1 MANRIKGITIDIGA
15 NTVPLTDALKE
26 ADKSLKST
34 QTQLNDVNR
43 LLKLDPKNVELLS
56 QKHKLLTSAIK
67 DTNDKLKQE
76 REALK
81 QLADSNDG
89 SDKAKQQME
98 ALKREIIATEEAL
111 KKFKDQARDTSA
123 LGILSNSL
131 AEASEKTKLLSATA
145 VTALTGMTGMAVK
158 AGAMADDLNT
168 LSKQT
173 GFTTEELQKM
183 QYAADRIDVSV
194 DTITGGLQ
202 KLTVQVK
209 NGNDAFDTL
218 GVKLT
223 DASGNTRSMTDIFY
237 DTVEALSHIEN
248 ETDRDTMAMEL
259 FGKSASSLAGIVD
272 DGGAALRQFGE
283 EAENA
288 GLILS
293 QDAIDAANAFN
304 DKVDELKAKAQ
315 AAFFESGAAI
325 AESFIPAMEKLVEVG
340 TNVLQ
345 FVANMDTGT
354 IQLVTTVLAL
364 TAALTP
370 VLKALSVGIGL
381 INNVGT
387 LINGLTTTVIPAV
400 SSAMA
405 AGSAGMIAALSSV
418 LPVIAAIAVALAGV
432 IALIDYVRQ
441 SKIDKD
447 WDNYLNNQTAN
458 KHHITEQQARNWMNK
473 DEIQTII
480 DPSGQKQ
487 YYINNSDWNW
497 QKNQAA
503 INGYTDDVSAWGDNA
518 VNMTVNVDHINDL
531 QDLIDISQQAQL
543 TTRMG
548 G

>member
-43 LLKLDPKNVELLS
+43 LLKLDPSNVELLG

-67 DTNDKLKQE
+67 DTNTKLKEE

-81 QLADSNDG
+81 QLSQKNDG

-145 VTALTGMTGMAVK
+145 VTALTGMAGMAVK

-168 LSKQT
+168 LAKQT

-202 KLTVQVK
+202 KLTIQVK

-259 FGKSASSLAGIVD
+259 FGKSAASLAGIVD
-272 DGGAALRQFGE
+272 DGGAALRQLGE

-293 QDAIDAANAFN
+293 QDAVDAANAFN

-354 IQLVTTVLAL
+354 IQLVTTILAL
-364 TAALTP
+364 TAALSP

-387 LINGLTTTVIPAV
+387 LIKGLTTTVIPAV

-405 AGSAGMIAALSSV
+405 AGSAGMIASLSAI
-418 LPVIAAIAVALAGV
+418 LPVIAAIAAALAGV
-432 IALIDYVRQ
+432 IVLIDAINHK
-441 SKIDKD
+441 KINDAWDK
-447 WDNYLNNQTAN
+447 YTTTQTAGMTS
-458 KHHITEQQARNWMNK
+458 ITAEQAKNWMNK
-473 DEIQTII
+473 SEVQTII
-480 DPSGQKQ
+480 DPAGNKQ
-487 YYINNSDWNW
+487 YYVNNSNYDW
-497 QKNQAA
+497 QKANAA
-503 INGYTDDVSAWGDNA
+503 ANGWTDDAVWGDNA

>member
-81 QLADSNDG
+81 QLADNNDG
-89 SDKAKQQME
+89 SDKDKQQME
-98 ALKREIIATEEAL
+98 ALKREIIATESAL
-111 KKFKDQARDTSA
+111 KNYKAQLDAMPNALTKFADGLSA
-123 LGILSNSL
+123 
-131 AEASEKTKLLSATA
+131 AADKTKLLSATA
-145 VTALTGMTGMAVK
+145 VTALTGMAGMAVK

-168 LSKQT
+168 LAKQT

-272 DGGAALRQFGE
+272 DGGAALRQLGE

-293 QDAIDAANAFN
+293 QDAVDAANTFN

-354 IQLVTTVLAL
+354 IQLVTTILAL

-418 LPVIAAIAVALAGV
+418 LPVIAAIAAALAGV
-432 IALIDYVRQ
+432 IALIDAIRHK
-441 SKIDKD
+441 KINDAWDK
-447 WDNYLNNQTAN
+447 YTTTQTAGMTS
-458 KHHITEQQARNWMNK
+458 ISAEQAKNWMNK
-473 DEIQTII
+473 GEVQTII
-480 DPSGQKQ
+480 DPAGNKQ
-487 YYINNSDWNW
+487 YYVNNSNYDW
-497 QKNQAA
+497 QKANAA
-503 INGYTDDVSAWGDNA
+503 ANGWTDDAVWGDNA

-531 QDLIDISQQAQL
+531 QDLLDISQQAQL

>member
-81 QLADSNDG
+81 QLAENNDG

-98 ALKREIIATEEAL
+98 ALKREIIATESAL
-111 KKFKDQARDTSA
+111 KNYKAQLDAMPNALTKFADGLSA
-123 LGILSNSL
+123 
-131 AEASEKTKLLSATA
+131 AADKTKLLSATA
-145 VTALTGMTGMAVK
+145 VTALTGMAGMAVK

-194 DTITGGLQ
+194 ETITGGLQ

-272 DGGAALRQFGE
+272 DGGAALRQLGE

-293 QDAIDAANAFN
+293 QDAVDAANAFN

-354 IQLVTTVLAL
+354 IQLVTTILAL

-405 AGSAGMIAALSSV
+405 AGSAGMIASLSAI
-418 LPVIAAIAVALAGV
+418 LPVIAAIAAALAGV
-432 IALIDYVRQ
+432 IVLIDAIRHK
-441 SKIDKD
+441 KINDAWDK
-447 WDNYLNNQTAN
+447 YTTTQTAGMTS
-458 KHHITEQQARNWMNK
+458 ISAEQAKNWMNK
-473 DEIQTII
+473 GEVQTII
-480 DPSGQKQ
+480 DPAGNKQ
-487 YYINNSDWNW
+487 YYVNNSNYDW
-497 QKNQAA
+497 QKANAA
-503 INGYTDDVSAWGDNA
+503 ANGWTDDAVWGDNA

-531 QDLIDISQQAQL
+531 QDLLDISQQAQL

>member
-43 LLKLDPKNVELLS
+43 LLKLDPKNVELLG

-98 ALKREIIATEEAL
+98 ALKREIIATESAL
-111 KKFKDQARDTSA
+111 KNYKAQLDAMPNALTKFADGLSA
-123 LGILSNSL
+123 
-131 AEASEKTKLLSATA
+131 AADKTKLLSATA
-145 VTALTGMTGMAVK
+145 VTALTGMAGMAVK

-272 DGGAALRQFGE
+272 DGGAALRQLGE

-293 QDAIDAANAFN
+293 QDAVDAANAFN

-354 IQLVTTVLAL
+354 IQLVTTILAL

-387 LINGLTTTVIPAV
+387 LISGLTTTVIPAV

-405 AGSAGMIAALSSV
+405 AGSAGMIASLSAI
-418 LPVIAAIAVALAGV
+418 LPVIAAIAAALAGV
-432 IALIDYVRQ
+432 IALIDAIKHK
-441 SKIDKD
+441 KINDAWDK
-447 WDNYLNNQTAN
+447 YTTTQTAGMTS
-458 KHHITEQQARNWMNK
+458 ISAEQAKNWMNK
-473 DEIQTII
+473 GEVQTII
-480 DPSGQKQ
+480 DPAGNKQ
-487 YYINNSDWNW
+487 YYVNNSNYDW
-497 QKNQAA
+497 QKANAA
-503 INGYTDDVSAWGDNA
+503 ANGWTDDAVWGENA

>member
-111 KKFKDQARDTSA
+111 KKFKEQARDTSA

-145 VTALTGMTGMAVK
+145 VTALTGMAGMAVK
-158 AGAMADDLNT
+158 AGTMADDLNT
-168 LSKQT
+168 LAKQT

-202 KLTVQVK
+202 KLTMQVK
-209 NGNDAFDTL
+209 SGNDAFDTL

-259 FGKSASSLAGIVD
+259 FGKSAASLAGIVD
-272 DGGAALRQFGE
+272 DGGAALRQLGE

-293 QDAIDAANAFN
+293 QDAVDAANAFN

-387 LINGLTTTVIPAV
+387 LISGLTTTVIPAV

-405 AGSAGMIAALSSV
+405 AGSAGMIASLSAI
-418 LPVIAAIAVALAGV
+418 LPVIAAIAAALAGV
-432 IALIDYVRQ
+432 IVLIDAIKHK
-441 SKIDKD
+441 KINDAWDK
-447 WDNYLNNQTAN
+447 YTTTQTAGMTS
-458 KHHITEQQARNWMNK
+458 ISAEQAKNWMNK
-473 DEIQTII
+473 GEVQTII
-480 DPSGQKQ
+480 DPAGNKQ
-487 YYINNSDWNW
+487 YYVNNSNYDW
-497 QKNQAA
+497 QKANAA
-503 INGYTDDVSAWGDNA
+503 ANGWTDDAVWGDNA

-531 QDLIDISQQAQL
+531 QDLLDISQQAQL

>member
-123 LGILSNSL
+123 LGILSNAL
-131 AEASEKTKLLSATA
+131 GEASEKTKLLSATA
-145 VTALTGMTGMAVK
+145 VTALTGMAGMAVK

-168 LSKQT
+168 LAKQT

-194 DTITGGLQ
+194 ETITGGLQ

-223 DASGNTRSMTDIFY
+223 DANGNTRSMTDIFY

-272 DGGAALRQFGE
+272 DGGAALRQLGE

-405 AGSAGMIAALSSV
+405 AGSAGMIASLSAI
-418 LPVIAAIAVALAGV
+418 LPVIAAIAAALAGV
-432 IALIDYVRQ
+432 IVLIDAIRHK
-441 SKIDKD
+441 KINDAWDK
-447 WDNYLNNQTAN
+447 YTTTQTAGMTS
-458 KHHITEQQARNWMNK
+458 ITSEQAKNWMNK
-473 DEIQTII
+473 GEVQTII
-480 DPSGQKQ
+480 DPAGNKQ
-487 YYINNSDWNW
+487 YYVNNSNYDW
-497 QKNQAA
+497 QKANAA
-503 INGYTDDVSAWGDNA
+503 ANGWTDDAVWGDNA

>member
-1 MANRIKGITIDIGA
+1 MANRIKGMTINIGA

-43 LLKLDPKNVELLS
+43 LLKLDPKNVELLG

-67 DTNDKLKQE
+67 DTNEKLKQE

-89 SDKAKQQME
+89 SDKARQQME
-98 ALKREIIATEEAL
+98 ALKREIIATEDAL

-123 LGILSNSL
+123 LGILSNAL
-131 AEASEKTKLLSATA
+131 GEASEKTKLLSATA
-145 VTALTGMTGMAVK
+145 VTALTGMAGMAVK

-168 LSKQT
+168 LAKQT

-194 DTITGGLQ
+194 ETITGGLQ

-272 DGGAALRQFGE
+272 DGGAALRQLGE

-293 QDAIDAANAFN
+293 QDAVDAANAFN

-405 AGSAGMIAALSSV
+405 AGSAGMIASLSAI
-418 LPVIAAIAVALAGV
+418 LPVIAAIAAALAGV
-432 IALIDYVRQ
+432 IVLIDAIKHK
-441 SKIDKD
+441 KINDAWDK
-447 WDNYLNNQTAN
+447 YTTTQTAGMTS
-458 KHHITEQQARNWMNK
+458 ISAEQAKNWMNK
-473 DEIQTII
+473 GEVQTII
-480 DPSGQKQ
+480 DPAGNKQ
-487 YYINNSDWNW
+487 YYVNNSNYDW
-497 QKNQAA
+497 QKANAA
-503 INGYTDDVSAWGDNA
+503 ANGWTDDAVWGDNA